1 MKRIAVTL
9 AILVAA
15 LAANGQSW
23 QSIPPTGNPL
33 PFYTLWTRSV
43 YDYQHKTLLLTQGDN
58 GHGSGIYA
66 DSVWGFNPTN
76 GAWTQLWVSDAPTQ
90 LCPGDT
96 ATRPNHRHTYNQL
109 TWDTL
114 RNQLNVSSG
123 SCQGALG
130 YDWYSFTHSGT
141 ANSGSWTAAAGT
153 TPNPTNRQEAAMVYM
168 ANVDRVLLYG
178 GFAGANA
185 TTSDDTW
192 EYNPATNTWTQ
203 ICTGCAPGARHAHIL
218 VYDDTT
224 GKAILYGGQ
233 RSSGGANI
241 AATFI
246 YDPTKPAAS
255 RWTAASPTV
264 EAPASAYTCHG
275 YDKQRGRV
283 LIYPTQGH
291 VYSYTIASNTWVD
304 LGIVGGPNP
313 DPGAGDGT
321 ADTFCG
327 YDFDHDYFV
336 FFSYPGPG
344 GGPLLTSGI
353 NFGHPT
359 NSPPDTTPPT
369 VSMTAPASGASV
381 SGSVTVSAT
390 AADNVGVAG
399 VQFQLDGVNL
409 GAEDPASPYSIT
421 WNTTSATNGPHTL
434 TAIARDAAGNKT
446 TSAAV
451 SVTVNNV
458 APPPDTTP
466 PTVSVTAP
474 SNAATVS
481 GSVTVSA
488 TASDNVG
495 VVGVQF
501 QLDGVALG
509 AEDLTSPYSVAWD
522 TTKTANGTHT
532 VSAVARDAAGNKTT
546 SSVTITVANTT
557 TPPGSAAGVGVDVNT
572 KYVVELKE
580 LAPLV
585 ACASCWFATANDLI
599 AGQTLEIR
607 VRPATNPAVADQV
620 ILKQGTLDGT
630 VSSVGANQFV
640 IAPAAG
646 NLWPATVTVTTGSV
660 TIFSGF
666 AGPTGPVQAGQKV
679 SVRGLLFKST
689 PSGVQLV
696 ASGVELR
703 P

>member
-1 MKRIAVTL
+1 M
-9 AILVAA
+9 
-15 LAANGQSW
+15 
-23 QSIPPTGNPL
+23 
-33 PFYTLWTRSV
+33 
-43 YDYQHKTLLLTQGDN
+43 
-58 GHGSGIYA
+58 
-66 DSVWGFNPTN
+66 
-76 GAWTQLWVSDAPTQ
+76 
-90 LCPGDT
+90 
-96 ATRPNHRHTYNQL
+96 
-109 TWDTL
+109 
-114 RNQLNVSSG
+114 
-123 SCQGALG
+123 
-130 YDWYSFTHSGT
+130 
-141 ANSGSWTAAAGT
+141 
-153 TPNPTNRQEAAMVYM
+153 
-168 ANVDRVLLYG
+168 
-178 GFAGANA
+178 
-185 TTSDDTW
+185 
-192 EYNPATNTWTQ
+192 
-203 ICTGCAPGARHAHIL
+203 
-218 VYDDTT
+218 
-224 GKAILYGGQ
+224 
-233 RSSGGANI
+233 
-241 AATFI
+241 
-246 YDPTKPAAS
+246 
-255 RWTAASPTV
+255 
-264 EAPASAYTCHG
+264 
-275 YDKQRGRV
+275 
-283 LIYPTQGH
+283 
-291 VYSYTIASNTWVD
+291 
-304 LGIVGGPNP
+304 
-313 DPGAGDGT
+313 
-321 ADTFCG
+321 
-327 YDFDHDYFV
+327 
-336 FFSYPGPG
+336 
-344 GGPLLTSGI
+344 
-353 NFGHPT
+353 
-359 NSPPDTTPPT
+359 
-369 VSMTAPASGASV
+369 
-381 SGSVTVSAT
+381 
-390 AADNVGVAG
+390 
-399 VQFQLDGVNL
+399 
-409 GAEDPASPYSIT
+409 
-421 WNTTSATNGPHTL
+421 
-434 TAIARDAAGNKT
+434 
-446 TSAAV
+446 
-451 SVTVNNV
+451 